1 MIWFDNW
8 GGKLLSNVQ
17 STGHAGIFLLD
28 TLKSVFR
35 LGRRI
40 DLLIYQVYFLGVLS
54 VSVISVAGLFV
65 GMMLGFQ
72 GYYSLTTFGAES
84 SLGLAITLFLG
95 RELSPV
101 LTALLFA
108 GRSGSS
114 MVSEIGLMRVTQQLS
129 AMEMMAV
136 NPVDRVIAP
145 RFLAAMISV
154 PILTAL
160 FTVFG
165 MLGGYIVGV
174 SILNVNSGMFWAS
187 IETGIDFSDDI
198 LSGMIKSLVFGFF
211 ISWISVFLGYHV
223 TLETS
228 GVSKAATKAVVFS
241 SVAILGVDY
250 VMTAIM
256 FNEAR

>member
-1 MIWFDNW
+1 M
-8 GGKLLSNVQ
+8 SNVQ
-17 STGHAGIFLLD
+17 SLGRAGIFLLD
-28 TLKSVFR
+28 THKSLLR
-35 LGRRI
+35 LGGRT
-40 DLLIYQVYFLGVLS
+40 DLLISQVYFLGVMS
-54 VSVISVAGLFV
+54 VSVIAVAGLLV
-65 GMMLGFQ
+65 GMLLGFQ

-84 SLGLAITLFLG
+84 SLGLAITLFLT

-108 GRSGSS
+108 GRAGSS

-145 RFLAAMISV
+145 RFVAALIAV

-174 SILNVNSGMFWAS
+174 SILDVNCGMFWAS
-187 IETGIDFSDDI
+187 IEAGIDFSDDI
-198 LSGMIKSLVFGFF
+198 LSGMIKV
-211 ISWISVFLGYHV
+211 
-223 TLETS
+223 
-228 GVSKAATKAVVFS
+228 
-241 SVAILGVDY
+241 
-250 VMTAIM
+250 
-256 FNEAR
+256 

>member
-1 MIWFDNW
+1 M
-8 GGKLLSNVQ
+8 Q
-17 STGHAGIFLLD
+17 SLGRAGIFLLD
-28 TLKSVFR
+28 TLKSLLR
-35 LGRRI
+35 LGGRI
-40 DLLIYQVYFLGVLS
+40 DLLISQVYFLGVLS
-54 VSVISVAGLFV
+54 VSVIAVAGLFV

-84 SLGLAITLFLG
+84 SLGLAITLFLT

-108 GRSGSS
+108 GRAGSS

-145 RFLAAMISV
+145 RFVAALIAV

-174 SILNVNSGMFWAS
+174 SILDVNSGMFWAS

-198 LSGMIKSLVFGFF
+198 LSGMIKSVVFGFV

-223 TLETS
+223 TSETS
-228 GVSKAATKAVVFS
+228 AVSKATTKTVVLS
-241 SVAILGVDY
+241 SLVILGLDY

-256 FNEAR
+256 FNEVL

>member
-1 MIWFDNW
+1 M
-8 GGKLLSNVQ
+8 SNVQ
-17 STGHAGIFLLD
+17 SLGRAGIFLLD
-28 TLKSVFR
+28 TLKSLLR
-35 LGRRI
+35 LGGRT
-40 DLLIYQVYFLGVLS
+40 DLLISQVYFLGVMS
-54 VSVISVAGLFV
+54 VSVIAVAGLFV

-84 SLGLAITLFLG
+84 SLGIAITLFLP

-108 GRSGSS
+108 GRAGSS

-145 RFLAAMISV
+145 RFVAALIAV

-174 SILNVNSGMFWAS
+174 SILDVNSGMFWAS
-187 IETGIDFSDDI
+187 IEAGIDFSDDI
-198 LSGMIKSLVFGFF
+198 LSGMIKSVVFGFV

-223 TLETS
+223 TSETS
-228 GVSKAATKAVVFS
+228 GVSKATTKAVVLAR
-241 SVAILGVDY
+241 VVILGLDY

-256 FNEAR
+256 FNEV

>member
-1 MIWFDNW
+1 M
-8 GGKLLSNVQ
+8 SNVQ
-17 STGHAGIFLLD
+17 SLGRAGIFLLD
-28 TLKSVFR
+28 TLKSLLR
-35 LGRRI
+35 LGGRT
-40 DLLIYQVYFLGVLS
+40 DLLISQVYILVVMS
-54 VSVISVAGLFV
+54 VSVIAVAGLFV

-84 SLGLAITLFLG
+84 SLGLAITLFLT

-145 RFLAAMISV
+145 RFVAALIAV

-174 SILNVNSGMFWAS
+174 SILDVNSGMFWAS
-187 IETGIDFSDDI
+187 IEAGIDFSDDI
-198 LSGMIKSLVFGFF
+198 LSGMIKSVVFGFV

-223 TLETS
+223 TSETS
-228 GVSKAATKAVVFS
+228 GVSKATTKAVVLA
-241 SVAILGVDY
+241 SVVILGLDY

-256 FNEAR
+256 FNEV

>member
-1 MIWFDNW
+1 M
-8 GGKLLSNVQ
+8 SNVQ
-17 STGHAGIFLLD
+17 SLGRAGIFLLD
-28 TLKSVFR
+28 TLKSLLR
-35 LGRRI
+35 LGGRT
-40 DLLIYQVYFLGVLS
+40 DLLISQVYFLGVMS
-54 VSVISVAGLFV
+54 VSVIAVAGLFV

-84 SLGLAITLFLG
+84 SLGLAITLFLT

-108 GRSGSS
+108 GRAGSS

-145 RFLAAMISV
+145 RFVAALIAV

-174 SILNVNSGMFWAS
+174 SILDVNSGMFWAS
-187 IETGIDFSDDI
+187 IEAGIDFSDDI
-198 LSGMIKSLVFGFF
+198 LSGMIKSVVFGFV

-223 TLETS
+223 TSETS
-228 GVSKAATKAVVFS
+228 GVSKATTKAVVLA
-241 SVAILGVDY
+241 SVVILGLDY

-256 FNEAR
+256 FNEV

>member
-1 MIWFDNW
+1 MTWFDNW
-8 GGKLLSNVQ
+8 SGRLMSNVQ
-17 STGHAGIFLLD
+17 SLGRAGIFLLD
-28 TLKSVFR
+28 TLKSLLR
-35 LGRRI
+35 LGGRT
-40 DLLIYQVYFLGVLS
+40 DLLISQVYFLGVMS
-54 VSVISVAGLFV
+54 VSVIAVAGLFV

-84 SLGLAITLFLG
+84 SLGLAITLFLT

-108 GRSGSS
+108 GRAGSS

-145 RFLAAMISV
+145 RFVAALIAV

-174 SILNVNSGMFWAS
+174 SILDVNSGMFWAS
-187 IETGIDFSDDI
+187 IEAGIDFSDDI
-198 LSGMIKSLVFGFF
+198 LSGMIKSVVFGFV

-223 TLETS
+223 TSETS
-228 GVSKAATKAVVFS
+228 GVSKATTKAVVLA
-241 SVAILGVDY
+241 SVVILGLDY

-256 FNEAR
+256 FNEV